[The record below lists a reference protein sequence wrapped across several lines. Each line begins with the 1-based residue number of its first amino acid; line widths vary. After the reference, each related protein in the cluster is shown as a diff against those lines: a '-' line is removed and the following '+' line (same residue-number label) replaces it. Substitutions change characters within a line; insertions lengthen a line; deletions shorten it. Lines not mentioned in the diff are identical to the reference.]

1 MTTINEKLQVAAED
15 SFRKGLRNYSKRS
28 GWNGP
33 IESLKIDQNFEW
45 VKTISN
51 YKKPAGL
58 YNDEIAI
65 VKK

>member
-33 IESLKIDQNFEW
+33 IKSLK
-45 VKTISN
+45 
-51 YKKPAGL
+51 
-58 YNDEIAI
+58 
-65 VKK
+65 